1 LSENIRVRSILG
13 RFLEHSRVFLFEN
26 GGEPEVWIGS
36 ADLMHRNLDRRVE
49 VLVQLKEP
57 DHVTELSD
65 LFDLAMDE
73 TTGSWWLQADDS
85 WESRLSGPDGRP
97 LRDLQERLIATRGRR
112 RAIDPIS

>member
-1 LSENIRVRSILG
+1 M
-13 RFLEHSRVFLFEN
+13 FLFEN

-57 DHVTELSD
+57 DHVTELGEM
-65 LFDLAMDE
+65 FDLAMDE
-73 TTGSWWLQADDS
+73 GTGSWWLHADDT
-85 WESRLSGPDGRP
+85 WQPRLTGPDGEP

-112 RAIDPIS
+112 RTADPITVG